1 MGGLTKAGMEA
12 IVMVISLGIFGGY
25 NLWLMVVRPRIAK
38 WRLRPGKGR
47 IHDYYAW
54 GKLGRAIF
62 SDTCCSDPKEA
73 ILAVQQARNAM
84 TASTYLATV
93 SSILATAGI
102 TILLEPSKTQ
112 RIKDLALRD
121 PILSHFPGETL
132 SRPEIVIMCALLS
145 LYASFVCFGMSV
157 RLYVHWG
164 FYVRC
169 VSSPLNHGTMHTDE
183 VKLVAIR
190 AGMAFTIGMRLFYL
204 FIILILWS
212 GGVTW
217 MMISSVAITAF
228 TWHFDTFDN
237 MWDRED
243 GVMAAR
249 EEALEAIDRLEN
261 GQALAA
267 VMAKAARGGAVELAG
282 TSGGDGRRAKA
293 AAD

>member
-1 MGGLTKAGMEA
+1 MNKAGMEGIIMA
-12 IVMVISLGIFGGY
+12 IALGYFFGY
-25 NLWLMVVRPRIAK
+25 HAWLMVIRPRIAK
-38 WRLRPGKGR
+38 YRRPKKSR
-47 IHDYYAW
+47 VHDFYAW
-54 GKLGRAIF
+54 GKLGRSIF
-62 SDTCCSDPKEA
+62 SDTCCADSKDA

-112 RIKDLALRD
+112 RMSDLAMRD
-121 PILSHFPGETL
+121 PILSNFPGNPLT
-132 SRPEIVIMCALLS
+132 RPEYVIMCALVS

-169 VSSPLNHGTMHTDE
+169 VSSQFNNDTMHTDE

-190 AGMAFTIGMRLFYL
+190 AGLAFTIGMRLFYL

-217 MMISSVAITAF
+217 MMVASFAITSF
-228 TWHFDTFDN
+228 TCYFDTFES
-237 MWDRED
+237 MLDRTD
-243 GVMAAR
+243 GVDAAR
-249 EEALEAIDRLEN
+249 EEALETIAMLEV
-261 GQALAA
+261 GDAA
-267 VMAKAARGGAVELAG
+267 TLSRQVTLVPARDKQG
-282 TSGGDGRRAKA
+282 
-293 AAD
+293 